1 MRSEAASTRQFD
13 DARVPG
19 SDEIDKD
26 RQDAEMTWDVTHAR
40 AAIVG
45 LALVMGG
52 FWGPLVLV
60 YSLQPFGR

>member
-1 MRSEAASTRQFD
+1 M
-13 DARVPG
+13 PG
-19 SDEIDKD
+19 SDEIGKD
-26 RQDAEMTWDVTHAR
+26 RQDAEMTWGVTHAR

-45 LALVMGG
+45 LSLVMGG